1 MYLIATKRVQQAQLT
16 TFNIMKDRKTYKIL
30 TACSFILPINRWY
43 LGNAKGAIGRSI
55 TANYFLMGWLGDL
68 FYMDK
73 TFDEAMAK
81 RGFANTNIRNEQG
94 R

>member
-1 MYLIATKRVQQAQLT
+1 V
-16 TFNIMKDRKTYKIL
+16 KDHKTYKIL

-43 LGNAKGAIGRSI
+43 LGNAKGWFWRSV
-55 TANYFLMGWLGDL
+55 TCNYLFFGWIADLM
-68 FYMDK
+68 YMDK

-81 RGFANTNIRNEQG
+81 RGFTNTEIRNQQG

>member
-1 MYLIATKRVQQAQLT
+1 
-16 TFNIMKDRKTYKIL
+16 MKDRKTYRVL

-43 LGNAKGAIGRSI
+43 LGNTKGWFWRSV
-55 TANYFLMGWLGDL
+55 TANYLFIGWLGDL
-68 FYMDK
+68 AYMDK

-81 RGFANTNIRNEQG
+81 RGFTNTDIRNEQE

>member
-1 MYLIATKRVQQAQLT
+1 
-16 TFNIMKDRKTYKIL
+16 MKDRKTYKIL

-43 LGNAKGAIGRSI
+43 LGNSKGAFWRSV
-55 TANYFLMGWLGDL
+55 TCNYMFFGWFGDL

-81 RGFANTNIRNEQG
+81 RGFTNTDIRNKQG
-94 R
+94 K